1 MAAKLDQL
9 KADIGF
15 TKDSPCCKNCK
26 NLIFDIV
33 EQTAYNGVKYKENKN
48 IRCDFSERVKFKV
61 GISNYCNNWIRKQ
74 TE

>member
-1 MAAKLDQL
+1 MATKLDQL

-26 NLIFDIV
+26 NLTFDIV
-33 EQTAYNGVKYKENKN
+33 EQTAYNGVKYKESKN
-48 IRCDFSERVKFKV
+48 LRCDLSERVKFKV
-61 GISNYCNNWIRKQ
+61 GLSNYCNCWIRRQ